1 MQSFREIKFTYGK
14 LLPDALYLCRPQ
26 KGDVPDIVLET
37 ITRAEIAAKPAA
49 DWNLVKLHLNQF
61 SISFLS
67 YPEFDIDPH
76 PALQEATKINLRTG
90 SIERVDY
97 SGRGNPPILH
107 RKETFLPTADSR
119 YELFAALTKSEEAAG
134 LYANP
139 STIGLRHQWQTL
151 LRRLGWRHDNH
162 TLVRVQPT
170 VEDQSEPREVAR
182 HRTAIRRYDLSKP
195 TKQLL
200 ERNLLKKN
208 ETFFDYGCGH
218 GMDVQALQHLG
229 YQAAGWDPAF
239 LPNAPKIPSD
249 VVNLGYVLNVIEE
262 PKEREEALRNAFA
275 LATKVLLVST
285 LVAGKES
292 EAHSTRYRDGYI
304 TKTNTFQKFFLPG
317 ELETLIERTLGAE
330 AITLTYGLCAVF
342 KDPDAAELFQ
352 AAQNRRRLDWT
363 AISLQLKF
371 STPTS
376 RERSAVSLYD
386 LHKELFDEFW
396 QCLIDLGRV
405 PEQGE
410 FARHEEMI
418 AAAGGTRRAMQLAVE
433 RHGAPLW
440 EECRKA
446 RSEDVLAYLAMT
458 KFRRKFLRRE
468 IPPRIRHDIRSFFGD
483 IQTAQRK
490 AEELLFAAGDAD
502 EIEIAAASCKVGWQ
516 DEEALIV
523 HRSLFASLP
532 PLLRI
537 YVLCASHRY
546 GDPAQADLI
555 KIHKH
560 SGKVTFQHYDDFDN
574 KPLPV
579 LMTRIK
585 INLRNLFVEVIDHSK
600 GPRIQV
606 LYFKERYVA
615 PDHPHRAKME
625 AVSKKLRK
633 LGLDEKTI
641 GYGPDMT
648 SLATMLTSA
657 GLTENLTPIR
667 PRRQAKRN

>member
-1 MQSFREIKFTYGK
+1 MQSFREIKFGHGK
-14 LLPDALYLCRPQ
+14 RLPDALYLWRPQ
-26 KGDVPDIVLET
+26 KGDVPDVVLEV
-37 ITRAEIAAKPAA
+37 ITRAETAAKPAA
-49 DWNLVKLHLNQF
+49 DWNLAKLHLNQF
-61 SISFLS
+61 AISFLS
-67 YPEFDIDPH
+67 YPGFDVDPH
-76 PALQEATKINLRTG
+76 PALREATKINMRSG

-107 RKETFLPTADSR
+107 RKETFLPKEDPRFA
-119 YELFAALTKSEEAAG
+119 LFAALTNAEEAAG
-134 LYANP
+134 LYAD
-139 STIGLRHQWQTL
+139 SSKIGLRHQWQTL

-162 TLVRVQPT
+162 VLIRVQPDGI
-170 VEDQSEPREVAR
+170 EQNEPREVAR

-208 ETFFDYGCGH
+208 ESFFDYGCGH
-218 GMDVQALQHLG
+218 GMDIQALQHLG

-239 LPNAPKIPSD
+239 LPNAPKVPSD
-249 VVNLGYVLNVIEE
+249 VVNLGYVLNVIEDA
-262 PKEREEALRNAFA
+262 KEREEALHSAFA
-275 LATKVLLVST
+275 LTKKVLLVST

-292 EAHSTRYRDGYI
+292 DSHSTRYRDGYI

-317 ELETLIERTLGAE
+317 ELEGLLERTLGAE
-330 AITLTYGLCAVF
+330 AITLAYGLCAVF

-363 AISLQLKF
+363 TISLQLKF
-371 STPTS
+371 TTPTS
-376 RERSAVSLYD
+376 RERSTVSSYE
-386 LHKELFDEFW
+386 LHKELFEDFW
-396 QCLIDLGRV
+396 KCLVDLGRA
-405 PEQGE
+405 PEPGE
-410 FARHEEMI
+410 YDRLEEI
-418 AAAGGTRRAMQLAVE
+418 NAAGGVRKAMLLTVE
-433 RHGAPLW
+433 HHGAALW

-458 KFRRKFLRRE
+458 KFRRRFLRRE

-490 AEELLFAAGDAD
+490 AEELLFAAGDSD

-523 HRSLFASLP
+523 HRALFASLP

-600 GPRIQV
+600 GTRVQV
-606 LYFKERYVA
+606 LYFKERFVA

-625 AVSKKLRK
+625 VVSKKLRK

-648 SLATMLTSA
+648 TLAAMLASA

-667 PRRQAKRN
+667 PRREAKQS